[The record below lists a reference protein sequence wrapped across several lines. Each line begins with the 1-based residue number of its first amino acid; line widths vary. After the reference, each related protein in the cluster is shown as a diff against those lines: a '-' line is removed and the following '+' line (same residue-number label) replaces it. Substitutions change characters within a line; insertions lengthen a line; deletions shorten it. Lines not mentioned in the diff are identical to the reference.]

1 MNTVFD
7 PKRFTIHPER
17 PLLIGGVGQGALT
30 AQIVS
35 RFGTSFIRA
44 PQGKFSGS
52 FYVKDSMDKWVVL
65 YHPSSDML
73 GFYQMGFD
81 EFKKMALSPAGSAPD
96 VAAISNLIVIKA
108 DPRYKYLGLQILE
121 VIKSLE

>member
-7 PKRFTIHPER
+7 PERFTIHHER
-17 PLLIGGVGQGALT
+17 PILIGGVGQGAQT

-35 RFGTSFIRA
+35 RFGPSFLRA
-44 PQGKFSGS
+44 PKGKFWGS
-52 FYVKDSMDKWVVL
+52 FYVKDKMDKWVVL

-73 GFYQMGFD
+73 GFYEMDFD

-96 VAAISNLIVIKA
+96 VAAISNLIVIKV
-108 DPRYKYLGLQILE
+108 DPRYKYLGIQILE